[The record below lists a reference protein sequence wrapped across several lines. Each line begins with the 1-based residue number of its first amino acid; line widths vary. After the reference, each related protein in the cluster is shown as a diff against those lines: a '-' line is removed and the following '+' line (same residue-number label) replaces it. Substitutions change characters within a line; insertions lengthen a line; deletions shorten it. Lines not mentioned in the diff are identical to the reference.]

1 MGKEIFKRILSSLVL
16 IPITIFFIFKGSFFF
31 NLFICICF
39 LISIYEWQKM
49 SKKKSYNILGHI
61 FLIFSYYSVF
71 FIRNNLEEN
80 SLFIFLAIL
89 LICISTD
96 VGGYIFG
103 KFFKG
108 PKLTKISPNKTYAG
122 VFGGFFLSI
131 IFISILA
138 QYSFLLTDQFINFG
152 IVEFLFVLLIS
163 FVSQI
168 GDIVISYFKRI
179 SKIKD
184 TGKLIPGHGGLLDRT
199 DGMIFAFPFFY
210 VFNSILSLI

>member
-1 MGKEIFKRILSSLVL
+1 MEKEIFKRILSSIIL

-31 NLFICICF
+31 NFFIFICF
-39 LISIYEWQKM
+39 LISIYEWQMM
-49 SKKKSYNILGHI
+49 SKKKFYNILGHI
-61 FLIFSYYSVF
+61 FILFSYYSVF

-122 VFGGFFLSI
+122 VFGSFFLSI
-131 IFISILA
+131 VFINILA
-138 QYSFLLTDQFINFG
+138 QYSFFLTDQLINFG
-152 IVEFLFVLLIS
+152 IVEFIFVLIIS
-163 FVSQI
+163 LVSQI
-168 GDIVISYFKRI
+168 GDITISYFKRI

-184 TGKLIPGHGGLLDRT
+184 TGNLIPGHGGLLDRI
-199 DGMIFAFPFFY
+199 DGMIFAFPFYY
-210 VFNSILSLI
+210 VFNSFINII